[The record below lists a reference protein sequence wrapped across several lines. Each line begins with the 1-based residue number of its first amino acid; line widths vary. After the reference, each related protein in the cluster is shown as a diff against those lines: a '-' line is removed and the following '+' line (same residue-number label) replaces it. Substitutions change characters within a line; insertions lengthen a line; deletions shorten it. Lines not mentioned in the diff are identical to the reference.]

1 MMIRIRFVRGPA
13 LWVGI
18 GFYVTLVAV
27 PAALHAVYGSWLISI
42 GVGVVWAYSYFIA
55 GCLILP
61 RLTIPI
67 HLWKLLASRSPHT
80 RKANEK
86 NADSLGMGTLN
97 GCDLYLALIVDKAA
111 LTVGVC
117 QTLFLWPK
125 SVTIPWDQVQIDRV
139 GTNYDGKYVAVVSVP
154 SIHGCEMVLPW
165 RRKFA
170 KILDQVELARSPTAS

>member
-1 MMIRIRFVRGPA
+1 M
-13 LWVGI
+13 
-18 GFYVTLVAV
+18 
-27 PAALHAVYGSWLISI
+27 
-42 GVGVVWAYSYFIA
+42 
-55 GCLILP
+55 P

-67 HLWKLLASRSPHT
+67 RLWKLLASRSPHR

-97 GCDLYLALIVDKAA
+97 GCDLYFALIVDKTA

-125 SVTIPWDQVQIDRV
+125 SITIPWDQIRIDRV

-170 KILDQVELARSPTAS
+170 RILDQVELARSPTAA

>member
-1 MMIRIRFVRGPA
+1 MKEPRA
-13 LWVGI
+13 LWISTFFYLSSVAILVTVQNIHGNWLLSVG
-18 GFYVTLVAV
+18 LVAV
-27 PAALHAVYGSWLISI
+27 WIYLYLVIGSM
-42 GVGVVWAYSYFIA
+42 A
-55 GCLILP
+55 LP
-61 RLTIPI
+61 RLLMPMR
-67 HLWKLLASRSPHT
+67 LWKLLASRSPHR

-97 GCDLYLALIVDKAA
+97 GCELYFALIVDKKA

-125 SVTIPWDQVQIDRV
+125 SVTIPWDQIQIDRV

-170 KILDQVELARSPTAS
+170 KILDQVELARSPTAA